1 MNTLLIEKARRARI
15 STLLLLGLLVLMM
28 MLQTLL
34 LPPAGMQF
42 TTIVFVMLLKP
53 LPLLFFFWPIHRGQ
67 ALSAAWL
74 SFVLM
79 LYFILAV
86 LGLYEPG
93 VAGEL
98 AAAKAVLITVCFTS
112 AMLFTRWQRAVME
125 QPAVRV
131 TAVTSD
137 Q

>member
-1 MNTLLIEKARRARI
+1 MNTALIKKARRARI
-15 STLLLLGLLVLMM
+15 STLLLLGLLVLLL

-34 LPPAGMQF
+34 LPPAGMQLA
-42 TTIVFVMLLKP
+42 TIVFVMLLKP

-79 LYFILAV
+79 LYFVLAV

-93 VAGEL
+93 LAGEL
-98 AAAKAVLITVCFTS
+98 AAVKAVLISACFTS
-112 AMLFTRWQRAVME
+112 AMLFTRWQRAILE
-125 QPAVRV
+125 QPAANA
-131 TAVTSD
+131 TAAATD